1 MSLKNKY
8 FLKCIS
14 NRTIVVDHKNLHI
27 IDFFTND
34 IGKDRY
40 FSVFLLD
47 KIIIY
52 TMSQRIIIAIDGYS
66 STGKSSFAREIA
78 QRLGYLHL
86 DSGAVY
92 RAITLYAMRSGLI
105 DDCNRVDEYALLA
118 VLPTLNISLRPDVY
132 LGEENIEERIR
143 LMDVANAVSP
153 VSAIGFIRDFVDS
166 LLRSYGRKGGI
177 VMDGRDIGTKV
188 FPNAQLKIFMI
199 ADAEVRAQRRYKEL
213 ISNGKN
219 VSFDDVMRNISDRDN
234 IDAHRAVSPL
244 RRAENSILLDNTHMT
259 MEDQLVWLADILRS
273 QFSIEI

>member
-1 MSLKNKY
+1 
-8 FLKCIS
+8 
-14 NRTIVVDHKNLHI
+14 
-27 IDFFTND
+27 
-34 IGKDRY
+34 
-40 FSVFLLD
+40 
-47 KIIIY
+47 
-52 TMSQRIIIAIDGYS
+52 MSQRIIIAIDGYS